1 MRIGEVAELTGLNI
15 SNIRFYERKGL
26 IDPGRQKESQYRDY
40 TKEDVE
46 RLKLIILY
54 RKMDFSIEKIASL
67 VGGQCS
73 ADELIGQQIL
83 ELNEKQKAIQGAID
97 LCRKF
102 AEDETDGKKDIDYY
116 LNYVKEEE
124 AQGRRFGDV
133 EEFLNDFSK
142 FTQFDRLIAD
152 PYLGWILLRFP
163 WAQKLIRRLWLGLWI
178 GLPVFGIILFAVD
191 ADGINVGGILFW
203 IGWMIF
209 AGISFLRFRKV
220 QTMV

>member
-1 MRIGEVAELTGLNI
+1 MRIGEVAELTGLSI

-26 IDPGRQKESQYRDY
+26 VDPGRQKESQYRDY

-133 EEFLNDFSK
+133 EEFLSDFSK

-163 WAQKLIRRLWLGLWI
+163 WAQKLIRGLWLGLWI

-191 ADGINVGGILFW
+191 ADGINVGEILFW

-209 AGISFLRFRKV
+209 AGISFLRFR
-220 QTMV
+220 MNRA

>member
-1 MRIGEVAELTGLNI
+1 MRIGEVASLTGLSI

-54 RKMDFSIEKIASL
+54 RKMDFSIEKIAAL
-67 VGGQCS
+67 VEGQCS
-73 ADELIGQQIL
+73 AEELIGQQIQ

-102 AEDETDGKKDIDYY
+102 AEDETDGKKEIDYY

-124 AQGRRFGDV
+124 AQGRRFGEV
-133 EEFLNDFSK
+133 EEFLSDFSK
-142 FTQFDRLIAD
+142 FTQFDRMIGD
-152 PYLGWILLRFP
+152 PYLGWMFRFP
-163 WAQKLIRRLWLGLWI
+163 WVRNLIHALWLGLWI
-178 GLPVFGIILFAVD
+178 GLPVLGIILFAFD
-191 ADGINVGGILFW
+191 ADGVNVKGILFW
-203 IGWMIF
+203 FGWMIF
-209 AGISFLRFRKV
+209 AGITFLRFR
-220 QTMV
+220 MNRA